1 MLDVNHVPELLNA
14 VPRQLEL
21 PPPLRTFLKKR
32 GPMMPVANDLRR
44 FPRFFYPA
52 SALLSSEQTLPALPR
67 TIGRSVVLTK
77 DLSRTGIA
85 LLHTDQFY
93 PGEVLKLWLPCGEK
107 QLLVVRCKQTA
118 ECCFEAAGF
127 FV

>member
-1 MLDVNHVPELLNA
+1 MLDINHVPKLLA
-14 VPRQLEL
+14 AIPGQLEVAPGL
-21 PPPLRTFLKKR
+21 QDYLAKR
-32 GPMMPVANDLRR
+32 GPLAPVANDLRR

-52 SALLSSEQTLPALPR
+52 SALMSSEQTLPALPR
-67 TIGRSVVLTK
+67 DIGRSVVLTK

-85 LLHTDQFY
+85 LLHTEQFY

-107 QLLVVRCKQTA
+107 QLIVVRCKQQA
-118 ECCFEAAGF
+118 ESCFEAAGF

>member
-1 MLDVNHVPELLNA
+1 MLDVNHVPELLA
-14 VPRQLEL
+14 AIPRQLEL
-21 PPPLRTFLKKR
+21 PPPLRDFLQKR
-32 GPMMPVANDLRR
+32 GPMTTVANELRR
-44 FPRFFYPA
+44 FPRFYYPV
-52 SALLSSEQTLPALPR
+52 SARMSSEQTLPALPR
-67 TIGRSVVLTK
+67 DIGHSVVLTK

-85 LLHTDQFY
+85 ILHTEQFY

-118 ECCFEAAGF
+118 EACFEAAGF